1 MPEARIS
8 PKVIFIGR
16 VRAGM
21 AHDSANRVSR
31 EAARFG
37 VPESVTML
45 GAPLFWTPLGDFK
58 ASVGSRRRY
67 VMNYFCS

>member
-37 VPESVTML
+37 VPESVTTL
-45 GAPLFWTPLGDFK
+45 GALFDGNVRVCKPKLFLSTVLLP
-58 ASVGSRRRY
+58 RR
-67 VMNYFCS
+67 